1 MEYPYWLMV
10 AGACLVAVGFVGLVF
25 RKNDTEEEVP
35 PSSKHR
41 PF

>member
-10 AGACLVAVGFVGLVF
+10 AGACLVAVGFVGLAF

-35 PSSKHR
+35 PYLQGNV
-41 PF
+41 